1 MLTIE
6 NLQVCYTPGKDILK
20 GLSLSLETEKI
31 HGIVGLNG
39 SGKTTLLNT
48 LYAFLKP
55 SGGTIH
61 YNGRPLHRKEIG
73 YLETENYFYP
83 YITGQEYLD
92 LFPEGSRSF
101 RVETWNELFALPL
114 RQITEDYSTG
124 MKKKLALLA
133 VLKMD
138 KPVLIL
144 DEPFNGLDLETS
156 HLLLMLLARLREKGK
171 TILITSHI
179 YETLVSCCDF
189 IHYMQDG
196 TILRSYRQENFN
208 DLKTLLHTTIEKNA
222 AEAIRKL
229 F

>member
-6 NLQVCYTPGKDILK
+6 NLQVCYAPGKNILK

-31 HGIVGLNG
+31 HGIAGLNG

-55 SGGTIH
+55 WGGAIY
-61 YNGRPLHRKEIG
+61 YNGHSLQRKEIG

-92 LFPEGSRSF
+92 LFPAGNGSF
-101 RVETWNELFALPL
+101 QVETWNELFALPL
-114 RQITEDYSTG
+114 RQVTEDYSTG

-138 KPVLIL
+138 KPVLIF

-156 HLLLMLLARLREKGK
+156 HLLVMLLTHLREKGK

-196 TILRSYRQENFN
+196 TILQSYRQENFN
-208 DLKTLLHTTIEKNA
+208 DLKDLLHATIEKNA

>member
-6 NLQVCYTPGKDILK
+6 NLQVGYTEGKEILK
-20 GLSLSLETEKI
+20 GLSLSMESGKI
-31 HGIVGLNG
+31 HGIAGLNG

-48 LYAFLKP
+48 LYTFLKP
-55 SGGTIH
+55 RQGTIFYKGH
-61 YNGRPLHRKEIG
+61 LLRRKEIG

-92 LFPEGSRSF
+92 LFPAGNSLF
-101 RVETWNELFALPL
+101 RVETWNELFSLPL
-114 RQITEDYSTG
+114 QDVTEDYSTG

-138 KPVLIL
+138 KPVLLL
-144 DEPFNGLDLETS
+144 DEPFNGLDLETA
-156 HLLLMLLARLREKGK
+156 HLLLMLLDSLRKKGK

-189 IHYMQDG
+189 IHYMQEG
-196 TILRSYRQENFN
+196 VICQSYRKEEFE
-208 DLKTLLHTTIEKNA
+208 DLKNLLHFTIENKA

-229 F
+229 L